1 MSGHPELLT
10 LIAEIRK
17 SRGVLARIT
26 RYYEGHFAPLS
37 PRPETTE
44 NAIVLAEVMNNYYTC
59 AETIFLRISQ
69 HFENSLTSE
78 NWHKDLLRK
87 MTLTIPDIRPQVIDE
102 RTFADLD
109 ELLRFRHFHRYY
121 LEFNYDWKRL
131 RIVES
136 RFCSV
141 REPVD
146 DALDEFERYLLDVSK
161 L

>member
-1 MSGHPELLT
+1 MSERPEVLT

-17 SRGVLARIT
+17 SREVLDRIT
-26 RYYEGHFAPLS
+26 SYYDSHFGVSSAL
-37 PRPETTE
+37 PETTE

-59 AETIFLRISQ
+59 VETIFLRISQ
-69 HFENSLTSE
+69 HFENSLAAE

-87 MTLTIPDIRPQVIDE
+87 MTLTIPDIRPRVVDE
-102 RTFADLD
+102 RTYVDLE

-121 LEFNYDWKRL
+121 LEFSYDWERL

-136 RFCSV
+136 RFGAA
-141 REPVD
+141 REPLD
-146 DALDEFERYLLDVSK
+146 CALDEFEHHLLEVSK